1 LESQIT
7 IHQLNQL
14 IDYIK
19 KTHTVYG
26 TQLKDGK
33 LVFDALNSSSDL
45 KLGHKKPI
53 IPFKKILFPNL
64 LEPNATSVIPD
75 PVGDPLI
82 VDSRRMFT
90 PINHRGGNDK
100 VRGGN
105 DKLEIGNNGNSSR
118 SLHSSNKIALIGL
131 NNCDVWAL
139 HYLLE
144 EFTDTKILPKRENIL
159 IFSSECFP
167 NENCF
172 CDLTG
177 TNKLAP
183 FDLHVQ
189 EEKNEYAIFSGNK
202 RGEAILKKNGIKQS
216 QKKLQISE
224 IKPNQKTFAEQN
236 ISKIIDNKEKHIEFW
251 DKISENCF
259 GCGACSTVCPLCFC
273 TRQDFKN
280 ELTGESKQ
288 CLNWDSCFAKRFSE
302 IQNHYD
308 FRPKNV
314 DRLYNWYHHKFVR
327 SYHKNKRFLCTG
339 CGRCIEACPAHLN
352 MKNILESLI
361 EQDSEKETKD
371 EKQ

>member
-1 LESQIT
+1 MKSQIT

-19 KTHTVYG
+19 QTHTVYG

-33 LVFDALNSSSDL
+33 IVFDILKNSSDL

-53 IPFKKILFPNL
+53 ILFKKILFNNL
-64 LEPNATSVIPD
+64 LEPNSQEQYPNNAVMLNSFQHPITSKRIPKQVRDDATESLD
-75 PVGDPLI
+75 
-82 VDSRRMFT
+82 
-90 PINHRGGNDK
+90 N
-100 VRGGN
+100 
-105 DKLEIGNNGNSSR
+105 SR

-131 NNCDVWAL
+131 NNCDVWSL

-144 EFTDTKILPKRENIL
+144 EFAQTNILPKRENIL
-159 IFSSECFP
+159 IFSSECSP

-183 FDLHVQ
+183 FDLHIQ
-189 EEKNEYAIFSGNK
+189 EEKNGHAIFSDSK
-202 RGEAILKKNGIKQS
+202 IGEAILKKTGIKQS
-216 QKKLQISE
+216 KKKLQINE
-224 IKPNQKTFAEQN
+224 IKPSQKTFAEQN
-236 ISKIIDNKEKHIEFW
+236 ISKIIDNKEKHIDFW

-273 TRQDFKN
+273 TRQDYKN
-280 ELTGESKQ
+280 ELIGESKQ

-314 DRLYNWYHHKFVR
+314 DRLYNWYHHKFAR

-352 MKNILESLI
+352 QKNILESLI
-361 EQDSEKETKD
+361 KQDEENKL
-371 EKQ
+371 